1 MHAFLRFNSGMM
13 NMMKRS
19 TPVRLW
25 LLLLVTANMVIP
37 LFLLGRL
44 EAQLV
49 LATFLASIVFMTA
62 LTAISGFTR
71 LLGLG
76 HMFWIPLLWFLW
88 TRFDGTPSD
97 TFFGLWL
104 RVLIT
109 LNALSLVIDAADVI
123 RYIAGEREETVKGL
137 T

>member
-1 MHAFLRFNSGMM
+1 M
-13 NMMKRS
+13 
-19 TPVRLW
+19 
-25 LLLLVTANMVIP
+25 
-37 LFLLGRL
+37 
-44 EAQLV
+44 
-49 LATFLASIVFMTA
+49 LAAFLASIVFMTA

-88 TRFDGTPSD
+88 TRLDGAPSD

-109 LNALSLVIDAADVI
+109 LNALSLVIDTADVI
-123 RYIAGEREETVKGL
+123 RYIAGEREETVKDL
-137 T
+137 A

>member
-1 MHAFLRFNSGMM
+1 MHAFLRFNSGV
-13 NMMKRS
+13 MKMS
-19 TPVRLW
+19 KPARLW

-37 LFLLGRL
+37 LFFLGRL
-44 EAQLV
+44 EAQVV
-49 LATFLASIVFMTA
+49 LAAFLASFLSMIA

-76 HMFWIPLLWFLW
+76 HVFWIPLLWFLW
-88 TRFDGTPSD
+88 TRLDETPSD

-109 LNALSLVIDAADVI
+109 LNALSLVIDTADVI
-123 RYIAGEREETVKGL
+123 RYITGERVEGS
-137 T
+137 

>member
-13 NMMKRS
+13 NMIKRS
-19 TPVRLW
+19 TPLRLW
-25 LLLLVTANMVIP
+25 LLQMLAANMVIP
-37 LFLLGRL
+37 LFFLGRL
-44 EAQLV
+44 EAQVV
-49 LATFLASIVFMTA
+49 LATFVVSLMLMTV
-62 LTAISGFTR
+62 LTAISGFSR

-88 TRFDGTPSD
+88 TRLDGAPSD

-109 LNALSLVIDAADVI
+109 LNALSLVIDTADVI
-123 RYIAGEREETVKGL
+123 RYIAGEREEAIKDL

>member
-37 LFLLGRL
+37 LFFLGRL

-49 LATFLASIVFMTA
+49 LVAFLVVCI
-62 LTAISGFTR
+62 
-71 LLGLG
+71 
-76 HMFWIPLLWFLW
+76 
-88 TRFDGTPSD
+88 
-97 TFFGLWL
+97 
-104 RVLIT
+104 
-109 LNALSLVIDAADVI
+109 
-123 RYIAGEREETVKGL
+123 
-137 T
+137 

>member
-1 MHAFLRFNSGMM
+1 MHAFLRFNSGVMRM
-13 NMMKRS
+13 P

-37 LFLLGRL
+37 LFFLGRL
-44 EAQLV
+44 EAQVV
-49 LATFLASIVFMTA
+49 LATFLASVVLMTA
-62 LTAISGFTR
+62 LTAVSGFTR

-76 HMFWIPLLWFLW
+76 HVFWIPLLWFLW
-88 TRFDGTPSD
+88 TRFDETPSD

-109 LNALSLVIDAADVI
+109 LNALSLVIDIVDVI
-123 RYIAGEREETVKGL
+123 RYIAGDREETVKRL

>member
-25 LLLLVTANMVIP
+25 LLLLVAANMVIP
-37 LFLLGRL
+37 LFFLGRL

-49 LATFLASIVFMTA
+49 LVAFLASIVFMTA

-88 TRFDGTPSD
+88 TRLDGAPSD
-97 TFFGLWL
+97 MFFGLWL

-109 LNALSLVIDAADVI
+109 LNALSLVIDTADVI
-123 RYIAGEREETVKGL
+123 RYIAGEREER
-137 T
+137 

>member
-25 LLLLVTANMVIP
+25 LLVLVTANMVIP
-37 LFLLGRL
+37 LFFLGRL

-49 LATFLASIVFMTA
+49 LTAFLASIVFMTA

-88 TRFDGTPSD
+88 TRLDGTPSD

-109 LNALSLVIDAADVI
+109 LNGLSLVIDTADVI
-123 RYIAGEREETVKGL
+123 RYITGERVEGR
-137 T
+137 

>member
-13 NMMKRS
+13 KMIKRS
-19 TPVRLW
+19 TPLRLW
-25 LLLLVTANMVIP
+25 LLQMITANMVIP
-37 LFLLGRL
+37 LFFLGRL
-44 EAQLV
+44 EAQV
-49 LATFLASIVFMTA
+49 VIATFLASIMLMTA
-62 LTAISGFTR
+62 LTAISGFSR

-76 HMFWIPLLWFLW
+76 HVFWIPLLWFLW
-88 TRFDGTPSD
+88 TRLGETPSD

-109 LNALSLVIDAADVI
+109 LNALSLVIDTADVI